1 MVALRERQK
10 RNFLATMLLSQ
21 GVPMISH
28 GDELG
33 RTQHG
38 NNNVYCQDNALS
50 WVDWEQA
57 RNQDV
62 LTGFVRR
69 LTQLRAEHP
78 IFRRR
83 RFFTGDLVGDTK
95 VPDIAW
101 LRRDGEPMTGDDWN
115 AQSGMTMTVFLNGH
129 GLPER
134 DALGE
139 AITDASFL
147 LLFNPL
153 GDQVTFTLPP
163 RDFGRTWEVVVN
175 TADPLL
181 ATRRK
186 TARAGGV
193 VEVGGHTLVVLR
205 CRY

>member
-1 MVALRERQK
+1 
-10 RNFLATMLLSQ
+10 
-21 GVPMISH
+21 
-28 GDELG
+28 
-33 RTQHG
+33 
-38 NNNVYCQDNALS
+38 
-50 WVDWEQA
+50 VDWDRA
-57 RNQDV
+57 RGEDV

-69 LTQLRAEHP
+69 LTRLRADHP

-83 RFFTGDLVGDTK
+83 RFFTGDPVGDSK

-101 LRRDGEPMTGDDWN
+101 LRRDGEPMTEADWT
-115 AQSGMTMTVFLNGH
+115 AHSGMTMTVFLNGH

-139 AITDASFL
+139 KIIDDSFL

-153 GDQVTFTLPP
+153 GDPVAFTLPP

-181 ATRRK
+181 ATRRR
-186 TARAGGV
+186 TARAGGT
-193 VEVGGHTLVVLR
+193 VEAPAHSLLVLR